1 MPSSCPTGG
10 VLWIVATP
18 LGNPGDFS
26 PRARQTLAEADLVL
40 AEDTRR
46 AGLLCAQC
54 GIPVR
59 RFVSFHDHNEAEKQP
74 EVLRHL
80 EAGGTAALV
89 SDAGTPL
96 VAGPAGPPGCAWF
109 PCPAPPRR

>member
-1 MPSSCPTGG
+1 M
-10 VLWIVATP
+10 
-18 LGNPGDFS
+18 
-26 PRARQTLAEADLVL
+26 R

-54 GIPVR
+54 GVSVR

-80 EAGGTAALV
+80 EAGGSAALI

-96 VAGPAGPPGCAWF
+96 VADPGYRLVRACRAAGVRVVPVPGPSAPVTALSAAGLPPV
-109 PCPAPPRR
+109 P